1 MIYYLLLIICFFFFS
16 CGQSFEKKYEKA
28 VEYRENKNYRE
39 SNIILH
45 DIINSNDSSEDL
57 KFKAYFLLA
66 DIYLNLE
73 YYKESIE
80 SYKSILS
87 ASIDNPLRKK
97 SLFMIGYIYNN
108 NLDMYSHAKKYYNL
122 FRSDYPNNELIPSV
136 DYELDQINELI
147 NKIN

>member
-1 MIYYLLLIICFFFFS
+1 MITIT
-16 CGQSFEKKYEKA
+16 GEQSH
-28 VEYRENKNYRE
+28 RENKNYRE

-45 DIINSNDSSEDL
+45 DIINSNDSSENL

-87 ASIDNPLRKK
+87 ASTDNPLRGK

-122 FRSDYPNNELIPSV
+122 FTQALQVN
-136 DYELDQINELI
+136 INILK
-147 NKIN
+147 NSCNYTLALND